1 MLLVMIAG
9 AVSAQRVD
17 VNSNG
22 MSDIWEWLYGAN
34 GINPNADADGDG
46 FSNQQEATAG
56 TDPFNSNSI
65 PKISTAVFTGTN
77 GSITMPDALGKLY
90 QLQSIT
96 NLGST
101 NWLVETSAVAR
112 AGTNITFPSSANAAM
127 KFYRIVVSDVDTDGD
142 GVNDWEEYQLG
153 LDPSNA
159 WSNAQLDGNGNPLGD
174 YPYVTGRLATQNVIT
189 IAATDPTTMQPDP
202 GQSPTDL
209 GVFTVTR
216 GGFPLNSITVNLG
229 LGGPGAGF
237 AAPDLDYIALPAS
250 VSLPAGTSSM
260 TVSVTPLANINLL
273 VPVIAQ
279 LKLLSGSGYTVGS
292 MSNASV
298 VIFPSATANGTG
310 LAGQYFSNSSPT
322 DSGSTNFNAPNL
334 FLTRIDPVIDFTWT
348 NGTSPNLSNG
358 LYTVRWT
365 GQVQPQYS
373 ELYFFD
379 TVSDDAVNLWVTDQL
394 LIDNC

>member
-1 MLLVMIAG
+1 MFDRIKNLSGRRLRAATATFWMSLVMIAG
-9 AVSAQRVD
+9 TISAQMVD
-17 VNSNG
+17 VNGNG
-22 MSDIWEWLYGAN
+22 MSDIWEWVYGN

-112 AGTNITFPSSANAAM
+112 AGTNITFPSQANAAM
-127 KFYRIVVSDVDTDGD
+127 KFYRIIVADVDTDGD

-159 WSNAQLDGNGNPLGD
+159 WSNAQLDGNGNPLDD

-202 GQSPTDL
+202 GQSPADLGGFTVPRVCFPLHLITVFLGLVLVGAASTLPVTDL
-209 GVFTVTR
+209 
-216 GGFPLNSITVNLG
+216 LSY
-229 LGGPGAGF
+229 F
-237 AAPDLDYIALPAS
+237 A
-250 VSLPAGTSSM
+250 V
-260 TVSVTPLANINLL
+260 
-273 VPVIAQ
+273 
-279 LKLLSGSGYTVGS
+279 
-292 MSNASV
+292 
-298 VIFPSATANGTG
+298 
-310 LAGQYFSNSSPT
+310 
-322 DSGSTNFNAPNL
+322 
-334 FLTRIDPVIDFTWT
+334 
-348 NGTSPNLSNG
+348 
-358 LYTVRWT
+358 
-365 GQVQPQYS
+365 
-373 ELYFFD
+373 
-379 TVSDDAVNLWVTDQL
+379 
-394 LIDNC
+394 